1 MSRGREKKE
10 FSRRKQSRGKT
21 TASWRLARRA
31 VRNPFAQHAARFRL
45 LTIRLACGRMK
56 PKLQKKGGSLY
67 APFFWIARS
76 SCLYLVDY
84 GQPPDAPAIC
94 PVTLLKVQLTPTQFV
109 CVAVMRKVLVP
120 TAAVTVTPVVA
131 LNPGGVPV
139 VIAPDL

>member
-56 PKLQKKGGSLY
+56 PKLKKKGAFVPPLFCLNYQWILRARTAGNGSVGAAERPHGGSAIRMRSRQQKCICARCRTYLNTGRR
-67 APFFWIARS
+67 IESRNRRARS
-76 SCLYLVDY
+76 ADPGRGRRLV
-84 GQPPDAPAIC
+84 
-94 PVTLLKVQLTPTQFV
+94 
-109 CVAVMRKVLVP
+109 
-120 TAAVTVTPVVA
+120 
-131 LNPGGVPV
+131 
-139 VIAPDL
+139 